1 MMILKNPLI
10 FPAFLLIWSIDIWFW
25 LAFIR
30 LILEKASPDNQIT
43 NFLSKLVDPFIKIH
57 GRLMSK
63 YLGKEF
69 PQWSLWLITFFSFM
83 TLRHILISSIVSN

>member
-30 LILEKASPDNQIT
+30 LILEKVSPGNPLT
-43 NFLSKLVDPFIKIH
+43 SSLKKLVDPLVKIS
-57 GRLMSK
+57 GRLLSK

-69 PQWSLWLITFFSFM
+69 PQWSLWLITFFSLT